1 MADQFIYLCGLVR
14 ILVDAAEVGS
24 GTEASCLLYILT
36 VLMIPLH
43 LSEQLFCDHHLR

>member
-24 GTEASCLLYILT
+24 
-36 VLMIPLH
+36 
-43 LSEQLFCDHHLR
+43 EQLFCDHHLR